1 MFENNN
7 GSSQNFPNHNSSNNE
22 ASNEQQY
29 QQNGFYHY
37 QYPAAARNSGE
48 EGQAGSSKPPKQK
61 KNKSGPPWYV
71 KLIAGAAACIVV
83 SAGSIGGFV
92 AMVNAGIVTLNAPSQ
107 FAGTNPTSN
116 SNENNGTVQQVSK
129 ENSEGA
135 LSLQEVAAKVTP
147 SVVCIQNYQ
156 GSRLGQEE
164 EAGEG
169 SGIIMT
175 EDGYIITNAHVVDSA
190 ASLKV
195 VLYDGTTYDAKLI
208 GSDTATDLALI
219 KVEATGLSA
228 ATFGDADELSV
239 GDQMIAIGNPGGMT
253 LNSSVTFG
261 YVSALNRS
269 IQTSNGYTVNCI
281 QTDAAINPGNSG
293 GALVN
298 IYGQVVGINSSK
310 IAATGYEGLG
320 FAISI
325 NEALPV
331 IESIKEYGY
340 VKDRPVVG
348 ISYQFVDET
357 ASSYYRMPVGLY
369 VVSVNAENAQKAGLE
384 RGDVIT
390 KMDGN
395 DVNSSSVIA
404 KVLADKK
411 PGNTITLEV
420 FKGST
425 GKTVNMTL
433 TLSEYS
439 ATQS

>member
-1 MFENNN
+1 MYDNNS
-7 GSSQNFPNHNSSNNE
+7 GSGNFPYHDFSSE
-22 ASNEQQY
+22 EHHAEQQY
-29 QQNGFYHY
+29 QQYGAYN
-37 QYPAAARNSGE
+37 Q
-48 EGQAGSSKPPKQK
+48 GSSGTPNGEIAPKAPKP
-61 KNKSGPPWYV
+61 KNKRSGIPWYI
-71 KLIAGAAACIVV
+71 KLIAGVAACFVI

-92 AMVNAGIVTLNAPSQ
+92 AMVNAGIVSLNVPSQ
-107 FAGTNPTSN
+107 STGTSSETSGN
-116 SNENNGTVQQVSK
+116 TSSTITQVSK

-135 LSLQEVAAKVTP
+135 LTLQEVAAKVTP

-156 GSRLGQEE
+156 STRLGESE
-164 EAGEG
+164 EASEG
-169 SGIIMT
+169 SGIIMS
-175 EDGYIITNAHVVDSA
+175 EDGYIITNAHVVDGA
-190 ASLKV
+190 TSLKV
-195 VLYDGTTYDAKLI
+195 VLYDGTSYDAELV

-219 KVEATGLSA
+219 KVNATGLAA

-239 GDQMIAIGNPGGMT
+239 GDQVVAIGNPGGIT

-269 IQTSNGYTVNCI
+269 IETSNGYTVNCI

-348 ISYQFVDET
+348 ISYQFIDET
-357 ASSYYRMPVGLY
+357 TSSYYRMPVGLY
-369 VVSVNAENAQKAGLE
+369 VAQVNSENGEKAGLE

-390 KMDGN
+390 KMDGVEV
-395 DVNSSSVIA
+395 DSSSVIA
-404 KVLADKK
+404 KVLTDKK
-411 PGNTITLEV
+411 PGDTISLEV
-420 FKGST
+420 YKGRT
-425 GKTVNMTL
+425 GRTEAITL

-439 ATQS
+439 AVQS

>member
-1 MFENNN
+1 
-7 GSSQNFPNHNSSNNE
+7 
-22 ASNEQQY
+22 
-29 QQNGFYHY
+29 
-37 QYPAAARNSGE
+37 
-48 EGQAGSSKPPKQK
+48 
-61 KNKSGPPWYV
+61 
-71 KLIAGAAACIVV
+71 
-83 SAGSIGGFV
+83 
-92 AMVNAGIVTLNAPSQ
+92 MVNAGLVTLNAPSQ
-107 FAGTNPTSN
+107 SAGTNPASS
-116 SNENNGTVQQVSK
+116 SNENNGSVQQVSK

-156 GSRLGQEE
+156 GGRLGQEE
-164 EAGEG
+164 EASEG
-169 SGIIMT
+169 SGIIMS
-175 EDGYIITNAHVVDSA
+175 EDGYIITNAHVVDGA
-190 ASLKV
+190 TSLKV

-348 ISYQFVDET
+348 INYQFVDET
-357 ASSYYRMPVGLY
+357 TSSYYRMPVGLY
-369 VVSVNAENAQKAGLE
+369 VVSVNTENAQKAGLE

-411 PGNTITLEV
+411 PGDTITLEV

>member
-107 FAGTNPTSN
+107 FAGTNPASN
-116 SNENNGTVQQVSK
+116 SNKNNGTVQQVSK

-239 GDQMIAIGNPGGMT
+239 GDQMVAIGNPGGMT

-348 ISYQFVDET
+348 ISYQFVDEN

>member
-1 MFENNN
+1 MYDNNYNGNGSNFPNN
-7 GSSQNFPNHNSSNNE
+7 GSNNDNNTE
-22 ASNEQQY
+22 NQY
-29 QQNGFYHY
+29 QQYGYY
-37 QYPAAARNSGE
+37 QQPQNSLTETGGPAP
-48 EGQAGSSKPPKQK
+48 KPPKK
-61 KNKSGPPWYV
+61 KKERLGLPWYV
-71 KLIAGAAACIVV
+71 KLIAGIAACFVV

-92 AMVNAGIVTLNAPSQ
+92 TLVNMGLVDLKTTSQSSSTNTNSGKTTAG
-107 FAGTNPTSN
+107 
-116 SNENNGTVQQVSK
+116 VQQVSK
-129 ENSEGA
+129 ENSDA

-156 GSRLGQEE
+156 SSRLGESE
-164 EAGEG
+164 EASEG
-169 SGIIMT
+169 SGIIMS
-175 EDGYIITNAHVVDSA
+175 EDGYIITNAHVVDGAS
-190 ASLKV
+190 SLKV

-219 KVEATGLSA
+219 KVEATGLTA
-228 ATFGDADELSV
+228 ATFGDADELNV
-239 GDQMIAIGNPGGMT
+239 GDQMVAIGNPGGIT

-269 IQTSNGYTVNCI
+269 IQTNNGYTVNCI

-348 ISYQFVDET
+348 ISYQFIDET
-357 ASSYYRMPVGLY
+357 TSSYYRMPVGLY
-369 VVSVNAENAQKAGLE
+369 VAQVNSDNAEKAGLE

-390 KMDGN
+390 KMNGTAVD
-395 DVNSSSVIA
+395 SSSVIA
-404 KVLADKK
+404 SVLSDKK
-411 PGNTITLEV
+411 PGDTITLEV
-420 FKGST
+420 YK
-425 GKTVNMTL
+425 GKTGRTETLTL